1 MVVERRR
8 RRFAV
13 EKSSTDL
20 LKLYKTE
27 TNSFNNGDHRVYINR
42 VKKEGRVLVY
52 TLEFLPCG
60 EREGAGERGAEACG
74 GRTMPSW
81 TSTHVTRESGSAST
95 NLSVDQTGQTSRNS
109 GVGLCCSP
117 PIRRPSLVGLLVL
130 ASSRWR

>member
-81 TSTHVTRESGSAST
+81 TSTHVTREWDSA
-95 NLSVDQTGQTSRNS
+95 QSRNS

-117 PIRRPSLVGLLVL
+117 PIRRPSLVGLLVCVL